1 MAKKNSQKDT
11 SGMVFDTNL
20 RMVMS
25 QGGTFERM
33 KEKVRNEKDHT
44 PKDFSP
50 RFEYNSSFARM
61 GLFF

>member
-20 RMVMS
+20 KMVMS

-33 KEKVRNEKDHT
+33 KEKVRTEKDHT
-44 PKDFSP
+44 PKDFSL
-50 RFEYNSSFARM
+50 
-61 GLFF
+61 GLTTFQLH